1 MVPVEAV
8 TDPEIDVA
16 PVIALGTPHTS
27 VAKASSHPVFATWP
41 PPHGNTTAVR
51 KDYLSFRSDVA
62 LHLSSMVC
70 HHVMSYVSRKQIA
83 RAAPRGPAA
92 PGLRGSLPAAAAVG
106 WPAAATV
113 ACPARRAHTRAWFP
127 VRWSSSTRMSKMEPA
142 ASAHQRR
149 SRLLWTT
156 LASWWTP
163 RFSQHSPTP
172 CWEGKE
178 QTNHMSKSSVLTFTS
193 FKTRVTTFTP
203 SMKINFVWPEW
214 HFKDSHWIKWLAS
227 MYL

>member
-1 MVPVEAV
+1 MHGASGGC
-8 TDPEIDVA
+8 DRSRDRRR
-16 PVIALGTPHTS
+16 S
-27 VAKASSHPVFATWP
+27 SDRSRDSSHERGEGQLTPCIRNLTSP
-41 PPHGNTTAVR
+41 TRQHNSGEKTTV
-51 KDYLSFRSDVA
+51 LSFKSDVA
-62 LHLSSMVC
+62 LHLSPVVC
-70 HHVMSYVSRKQIA
+70 HHVVYVSRVQIVKA
-83 RAAPRGPAA
+83 VHRGPAA

-113 ACPARRAHTRAWFP
+113 ACPAQRAHTRAWAP

-178 QTNHMSKSSVLTFTS
+178 QTNHLSKSSVLTFTS

-203 SMKINFVWPEW
+203 SMKINFV
-214 HFKDSHWIKWLAS
+214 
-227 MYL
+227 